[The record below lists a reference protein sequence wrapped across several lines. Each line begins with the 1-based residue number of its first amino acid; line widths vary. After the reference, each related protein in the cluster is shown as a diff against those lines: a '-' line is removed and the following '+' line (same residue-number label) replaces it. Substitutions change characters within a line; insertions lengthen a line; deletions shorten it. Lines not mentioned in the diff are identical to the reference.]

1 MSGAVLSEKKLFRDG
16 LQPYHYLVLVVAC
29 LGWSFD
35 TLDQWLYVFVKQHAL
50 RELLAISPPGGG
62 WLDFF
67 KGLFA
72 FSAAGNGAARIPA
85 DISIGEISRYTG
97 YAQSA
102 LLLGWAAGGLLFGV
116 IGDRL
121 GRTRTM
127 AITILMYAGFT
138 GLSGLAQNWQQFAFL
153 RFLTGMGVGGE
164 FAAGAALVAE
174 SFPDHSRA
182 TALSIVQATSAL
194 GNIAASLINMTI
206 AQYADPATAWR
217 WVFAIG
223 IIPALLVVIIFFFIR
238 EPDKWKQSRAEA
250 KRLGIKESPFGTMT
264 ALFKEP
270 VIRRNTF
277 VGVGLASV
285 GVIGFWGISTW
296 SPELIR
302 NMLKTSEPG
311 LLPAAIEMRVSIV
324 GMAQNLGAFLGALV
338 FGVLANRIGR
348 RPAFAIALIACF
360 VEIPITFLFA
370 KTMVTATI
378 LCFGMGFVLLLLLG
392 GFAVYFPEL
401 YPTRL
406 RATGTGFCY
415 NVARFVSAAS
425 PGMLGSLSAKM
436 GTNGVQKAAAMLSCI
451 FLLGLLVLPFAPET
465 KDKPLPE

>member
-1 MSGAVLSEKKLFRDG
+1 MPEKKSFLDG
-16 LQPYHYLVLVVAC
+16 LQPYHFLVLVVAC

-62 WLDFF
+62 PARALD
-67 KGLFA
+67 A
-72 FSAAGNGAARIPA
+72 VAA
-85 DISIGEISRYTG
+85 GEISRYTG

-102 LLLGWAAGGLLFGV
+102 LLLGWAAGGLLFGI

-138 GLSGLAQNWQQFAFL
+138 GLSGLARNWEQFALL

-194 GNIAASLINMTI
+194 GNISASIINMTI
-206 AQYADPATAWR
+206 AQYWDPAQAWR

-238 EPDKWKQSRAEA
+238 EPEKWRQSREEA
-250 KRLGIKESPFGTMT
+250 KRLGKKESPFGTM
-264 ALFKEP
+264 AGLFKEP
-270 VIRRNTF
+270 VVRRNTF

-302 NMLKTSEPG
+302 SMLAVTDPG
-311 LLPAAIEMRVSIV
+311 LTKGAIETRVSIA
-324 GMAQNLGAFLGALV
+324 GMAQNLGGFFGALC
-338 FGVLANRIGR
+338 FAILANRIGR
-348 RPAFAIALIACF
+348 RKAFVVALLACF
-360 VEIPITFLFA
+360 MVIPCTFLFA
-370 KTMVTATI
+370 KTMVAATL

-436 GTNGVQKAAAMLSCI
+436 EPHGVQKAAAMLSCI
-451 FLLGLLVLPFAPET
+451 FLLGLFVLPFAPET